1 MWDTSL
7 FDIKWRSQNKNNEI
21 ELDLNFL
28 FQQTEQDFSELL
40 LEPKSGEGVTDGTF
54 TFIENLT
61 ENLQV
66 EFDES
71 VGQSDSD
78 KRQFIKSFTKIFAIL
93 LNTMVDSIDK
103 IKKIIKQA
111 ISTVFK
117 IWPGRN

>member
-7 FDIKWRSQNKNNEI
+7 FDIEWRSQDKNNEI
-21 ELDLNFL
+21 ELDLNFS
-28 FQQTEQDFSELL
+28 FQQIEQDFTELL
-40 LEPKSGEGVTDGTF
+40 LEPKSGEDVTDGTF

-66 EFDES
+66 EFHES

>member
-7 FDIKWRSQNKNNEI
+7 FDIKWRSQDKNNEI

-28 FQQTEQDFSELL
+28 FQQIEQDFTELL
-40 LEPKSGEGVTDGTF
+40 LEPKSGEDVTDGTF